1 MNLPSLSV
9 RRPITVAM
17 VLISI
22 LVVGAIAVQRL
33 PLAMWP
39 TLDIP
44 YMGVEIPFP
53 NSHPSQVEREITRP
67 VEEALATLSGVKKLT
82 SNSTADGAEF
92 ELEFSWGHDLDV
104 VRMQVSEKIDQIEP
118 SLPSDIGPILIYSF
132 STSDFPVV
140 QGRISAEGVDL
151 SSNYD
156 LLEARILNP
165 IRRVPGVA
173 RVDLGGVEPRE
184 LFIDLILDKVKE
196 YRVDVG
202 ALVQILD
209 GVSTNMVLG
218 RVDENGLRY
227 TVRSIGSFPS
237 VESLGELEV
246 NERGL
251 RLRDFAQIRYEEPP
265 LTYGRHLD
273 GRFAVALDVYKES
286 TANTVEVVRAV
297 HRVLQDEV
305 DNDPLLKGINLL
317 VWRDQADEITSGI
330 DGLRK
335 AGVIGALLATL
346 TLYFF
351 LRRFDSTVIVALSI
365 PFSLLATCGVLFFIG
380 GSLNILSMM
389 GMMLAVG
396 MLVDNAIVVLE
407 SIDRRLRDLDD
418 RRPAA
423 IEGAGQVL
431 VAVTASTTTT
441 VIVFL
446 PLALGKG
453 TELNAIL
460 RDVGLTISIALACS
474 LFSSLTLIPL
484 MSAHLLRVRE
494 ARRNRAMEWLEEQ
507 YVRVLSW
514 TMSHRGKTFGIL
526 SLGLVVGVL
535 PFAAGMVKTG
545 MFSAVV
551 NDYLRLR
558 YEFDD
563 FFYKSEAE
571 AVVDQ
576 VEVYLR
582 DHAKEFFVD
591 SVYSIFE
598 ENRAD
603 TIIALNRRDL
613 DDDEIRDL
621 RTTIRDGL
629 PEIPGVRVIF
639 RDEADEGGSST
650 YFAVKLF
657 GQDTGFLY
665 GMADEVAR
673 RLETVED
680 VEDITRPRTGGRRE
694 IQVSIDRDKAASL
707 GLDAQD
713 VTELL
718 AFSLGGLR
726 LDRFRTGDREIITW
740 LALRL
745 EDREQLRDLSQLPIS
760 RSGGRPVLLGDIA
773 DFQQVER
780 PASIRRENR
789 KAQVEVN
796 GTYEGD
802 DWGSAKKRIEKLM
815 NAFELPAGTSWS
827 WNDRILEQEQ
837 ENAVMGVN
845 FLLALMLVYLVMA
858 SLFESLTQPFAILFA
873 IPFALPGTAWVLALT
888 GTPFNLMAQIGLLI
902 LMGIVVNNGIVLL
915 DHVNHFRNQG
925 LTHEAAILRAGR
937 DRLRPILM
945 TAATTIIGLLPLAVG
960 SANVSGLLYYPMART
975 VMGGLMSS
983 VVLTLVVLPYIS
995 LGVEGVA
1002 RWSRRVWGSSA
1013 PRLIGDLQ
1021 TAD

>member
-22 LVVGAIAVQRL
+22 LVVGAIAVRRL

-82 SNSTADGAEF
+82 SSSTADGAEF

-118 SLPSDIGPILIYSF
+118 SLPPDIGPILIYSF
-132 STSDFPVV
+132 STTDFPVV

-151 SSNYD
+151 SSNYE

-173 RVDLGGVEPRE
+173 RVDLGGVQPRE
-184 LFIDLILDKVKE
+184 LYVDLILDKVKE

-202 ALVQILD
+202 ALVEILD

-218 RVDENGLRY
+218 RVDEGGLRY
-227 TVRSIGSFPS
+227 TVRSVGSFPS
-237 VESLGELEV
+237 VESLGELVV

-251 RLRDFAQIRYEEPP
+251 RLRDFAEIRYEEPP
-265 LTYGRHLD
+265 LEYGRHLD
-273 GRFAVALDVYKES
+273 GRFAVALEVYKES
-286 TANTVEVVRAV
+286 TANTVDVVRAV
-297 HRVLQDEV
+297 HKVLQEEV
-305 DNDPLLKGINLL
+305 DTDPLLKGINLL

-335 AGVIGALLATL
+335 AGLIGALLATL

-365 PFSLLATCGVLFFIG
+365 PFSLLATCGVLYFIG

-418 RRPAA
+418 RRRSA

-494 ARRNRAMEWLEEQ
+494 ARRNRAIEWLEDR
-507 YVRVLSW
+507 YVNLLSW
-514 TMSHRGKTFGIL
+514 TMSHRRKTFGIL
-526 SLGLVVGVL
+526 TVGLVVGML
-535 PFAAGMVKTG
+535 PLGTGMVKTG

-551 NDYLRLR
+551 NDYLRLQ

-571 AVVDQ
+571 AAVDR
-576 VEVYLR
+576 VETYLR
-582 DHAKEFFVD
+582 DHAGEFFVD

-629 PEIPGVRVIF
+629 PEIPGVRVTF

-665 GMADEVAR
+665 GLADEVAR
-673 RLETVED
+673 RLETVDD
-680 VEDITRPRTGGRRE
+680 VEDVTRPRNGGRRE

-745 EDREQLRDLSQLPIS
+745 EDREQLQDLSQLPVS
-760 RSGGRPVLLGDIA
+760 RAGGRPVLLGDIA

-780 PASIRRENR
+780 PAAITRENR
-789 KAQVEVN
+789 KAQVEVK

-802 DWGSAKKRIEKLM
+802 DWDSAKEQVEKLM
-815 NAFELPAGTSWS
+815 NAFDLPAGYSWS

-837 ENAVMGVN
+837 ESAVMGVN

-858 SLFESLTQPFAILFA
+858 SLFESLAQPFAILFA

-915 DHVNHFRNQG
+915 DHVNYFRHQG
-925 LTHEAAILRAGR
+925 LTHEAAILQAGR

-975 VMGGLMSS
+975 VMGGLISS

-995 LGVEGVA
+995 LGVEAVA
-1002 RWSRRVWGSSA
+1002 RWSRRVWRTSA
-1013 PRLIGDLQ
+1013 PRLTGELQ
-1021 TAD
+1021 IAD